1 MDIFGELRNYHENK
15 PKHYFLNFIC
25 EIGIQKI
32 LINWEAWKK
41 ENTG

>member
-15 PKHYFLNFIC
+15 PKN
-25 EIGIQKI
+25 QNI